1 MNPAEHLAEVAARL
15 RSHASYVI
23 TGHVDPDP
31 DSLGSALAL
40 AWGLERLGK
49 RVHVVS
55 PDPVRPEWRFLP
67 GSESICVPP
76 PVPQAEALVVLDCDL
91 PRTGAVAEAAGRF
104 AHIYNLDHH
113 VTNAAGGTVRYIDPH
128 AAATGEIVYSVLVD
142 HWGLALEPG
151 PATNLYTAVMTDT
164 GSFRYSNTTAETFR
178 IAGALVAAGARP
190 DEIAS
195 QAYEQA
201 SWSTM
206 RLLAK
211 SLATLDRTP
220 DGRVAWVT
228 VTGQMLAEA
237 GARYDEAD
245 GMVQYPRMIKGVE
258 VALIFRELP
267 DGRTRV
273 GMRSRGLVDVSRV
286 AAELGG
292 GGHPRAAGCT
302 LDMAVEHARDRVLAL
317 VARALGTAP
326 VGASSSRPAGQG

>member
-1 MNPAEHLAEVAARL
+1 MSPAESLAEVAARL

-31 DSLGSALAL
+31 DCLGSMLAL

-55 PDPVRPEWRFLP
+55 PDPVRPEWGFLP
-67 GSESICVPP
+67 GIESVCVPP
-76 PVPQAEALVVLDCDL
+76 PVPDADALVVLDCDL
-91 PRTGAVAEAAGRF
+91 PRTGPAAEAADRF
-104 AHIYNLDHH
+104 LHIYNLDHH
-113 VTNAAGGTVRYIDPH
+113 VTNLAGGTVRYIDPT
-128 AAATGEIVYSVLVD
+128 AAATGEIVYTVLVD
-142 HWGLALEPG
+142 HWGLALDEAA
-151 PATNLYTAVMTDT
+151 ATNLYTALMTDT
-164 GSFRYSNTTAETFR
+164 GSFRYSNTRAETFR
-178 IAGALVAAGARP
+178 IAAALVDAGARP

-195 QAYEQA
+195 RVYERA

-206 RLLAK
+206 RLLAR

-220 DGRVAWVT
+220 DGRVAWIT

-245 GMVQYPRMIKGVE
+245 GFVQYPRMIKGVE
-258 VALIFRELP
+258 VALVFRELP

-302 LDMAVEHARDRVLAL
+302 LDLPVERARVRVLEA
-317 VARALGTAP
+317 VARALDGVA
-326 VGASSSRPAGQG
+326 VGVPSDRVGGQG